1 MSFISCFQIGNSIWR
16 SNSVCICPFDD
27 NIARCKNVR
36 RRHCY
41 KNKSEHRLGQ
51 IYHVCCYSM
60 LFVSNIRILSNRSSR
75 PRCSLKR
82 GSPINSAKPTLT
94 GKTYAKAFLHITKRL
109 RHMYSPAG
117 ISRNPQEHS
126 SNITPPGA
134 ASVVIYTLKMTEL
147 PPGVERKMII

>member
-36 RRHCY
+36 RRYCY
-41 KNKSEHRLGQ
+41 KNKSEHRLGH

-60 LFVSNIRILSNRSSR
+60 LFVSNTRILSNRSSR

-109 RHMYSPAG
+109 RHIYS
-117 ISRNPQEHS
+117 IFNF
-126 SNITPPGA
+126 NFTIDCVKCITYFFYRRA
-134 ASVVIYTLKMTEL
+134 LHL
-147 PPGVERKMII
+147 PKIRL